1 MDSPVSSLPR
11 PDAPSPGP
19 GDPGPRL
26 LPSPISLDCYELRA
40 VIGEGSAGIVYLG
53 TDRTLRAPV
62 AVREYMPH
70 GLAAR
75 HGASRVVPLSA
86 AHETA
91 FARGLQAFIDEART
105 LARCDHP
112 SLLRIVRL
120 LEANGTAYSVMPH
133 YVGRPLTDVRRD
145 ANGAFDEDQL
155 RALLG
160 DLLGALEAFHA
171 SGRVHGGVSPDNVL
185 LLQNGR
191 PLLLRPRAQGRGMSG
206 GPIDTL
212 TGYLHAR
219 DEAASI
225 GAATGAW
232 MDVRDAARV
241 IRFLMDSGW
250 AGHPAAAADGERSAS
265 DGVDVPL
272 PLDPSARYSRS
283 FLEALD
289 AAESLLPERR
299 PRSVAEFRAWLD
311 AASPSQSALAGARPH
326 DGDAPAEDLFVRDS
340 QPSTAPPAFA
350 SGAPEFPEPER
361 APAPETTSDF
371 HPAPT
376 RSDRDARSRRLAL
389 KIAVLLGMVAVPTI
403 AIWFLNRPPVAIHG
417 WSKALVPPSLTP
429 SRNASQSDAT
439 RVATLPEAAPQA
451 SSGALES
458 AGAVPETASRAA
470 RNAAPMV
477 GDAAAEAAPI
487 LSPTTP
493 APATSAPAEPAL
505 VARPEVAPAPA
516 SPAVPEAPPR
526 SPVTAPPVLQVSP
539 KQGSPREVC
548 APRTQFALYRCMQTQ
563 CSTPRWSNHAQC
575 IRLRATDEVE

>member
-1 MDSPVSSLPR
+1 MSV
-11 PDAPSPGP
+11 
-19 GDPGPRL
+19 
-26 LPSPISLDCYELRA
+26 DCYELRA
-40 VIGEGSAGIVYLG
+40 VIGEGSAGIVYLA

-62 AVREYMPH
+62 AVREYMPRA
-70 GLAAR
+70 LAAR
-75 HGASRVVPLSA
+75 DGAWRVVPLSP
-86 AHETA
+86 AHETP

-145 ANGAFDEDQL
+145 ATAAYDEDQL

-171 SGRVHGGVSPDNVL
+171 FGRVHGGVSPDNVL

-191 PLLLRPRAQGRGMSG
+191 PVLLRPRAQGRGMSG
-206 GPIDTL
+206 EPIDTL
-212 TGYLHAR
+212 TGYLHPP

-232 MDVRDAARV
+232 TDVRDAARV

-250 AGHPAAAADGERSAS
+250 AGDSVAAAGGERSAS

-299 PRSVAEFRAWLD
+299 PRSVGEFREWLD
-311 AASPSQSALAGARPH
+311 GASRSQSAAAVARPH
-326 DGDAPAEDLFVRDS
+326 DGDAPAEDLSARKS
-340 QPSTAPPAFA
+340 QESTAPPAFA
-350 SGAPEFPEPER
+350 FGAAELPDPER
-361 APAPETTSDF
+361 TPAAEMTGDFRPPPAKPE
-371 HPAPT
+371 
-376 RSDRDARSRRLAL
+376 RDARSRRLGL
-389 KIAVLLGMVAVPTI
+389 KGAALLGMVAVATI
-403 AIWFLNRPPVAIHG
+403 AIWLLNRPPVAIHG

-429 SRNASQSDAT
+429 PRSAANSDAT
-439 RVATLPEAAPQA
+439 RVATLPEAASPA

-458 AGAVPETASRAA
+458 VGALPETALQAA

-487 LSPTTP
+487 VSPTTP
-493 APATSAPAEPAL
+493 EPATSAREGPAL
-505 VARPEVAPAPA
+505 VSRPEAAAALA

-526 SPVTAPPVLQVSP
+526 SPVTAPPVRQVSP
-539 KQGSPREVC
+539 QLGSPREVC

-563 CSTPRWSNHAQC
+563 CSTPRWSQHAQC
-575 IRLRATDEVE
+575 IRLRSTDEVE